1 MQCKVHFKI
10 FCKKLSYDPFII
22 LIMCNQ
28 YLRNQLQLYDLSLKG
43 EEMQIIKNNNIIK
56 NTNLCL
62 KKLKII

>member
-1 MQCKVHFKI
+1 
-10 FCKKLSYDPFII
+10 
-22 LIMCNQ
+22 MCNQ